1 MSIPIPKTVAI
12 QASPS
17 HTTVVIWIRVSW
29 DSHITRVFGWRCPKS
44 GDAHITVT
52 PDANK
57 NAMKVLKGMQWDIDI
72 YSLSVKVILVI
83 LLAVISFFASND
95 QKLSVST

>member
-1 MSIPIPKTVAI
+1 M
-12 QASPS
+12 
-17 HTTVVIWIRVSW
+17 
-29 DSHITRVFGWRCPKS
+29 
-44 GDAHITVT
+44 T

-57 NAMKVLKGMQWDIDI
+57 DAMKVLKGMQWGIDI